1 MFEARGHAADRL
13 KRPEEIA
20 KENRERLEALE
31 RKRLKRMR
39 GQLSDDEEGSEDSD
53 AEGDGRK
60 KKMTYSERR
69 RRQLKAERK
78 ERAGGLSGDALDDD
92 FALEEPGQG
101 RGGHDDGEDDGSED
115 DDEDEEG
122 EEGGSG
128 DSGSEGDEE
137 EEDEEGDESGGSE
150 FEDDEAGSDLDN
162 GGGSEQGDDSDASD
176 LPSDEDDDE
185 EEEGDRKKAA
195 KKTKGKKEG
204 GAAKGKGKD
213 RKTPEEKAAEAVR
226 RKEVAAA
233 ARQELPYTF
242 AAPQQLGQLLAHVSG
257 RSVAELDLVL
267 QRVRACNTI
276 TLAGENRKK
285 MQVFYGVLLQYFAA
299 VAGESP
305 PPLDRLQVV
314 ARHLAGMSAETPL
327 FAAVC
332 ARERLKRMR
341 LSLRQRLSS
350 LEGGCWPTARQLL
363 LLKLWA
369 RIFPVTDARHPVLT
383 PATLLLGQCLADSPL
398 VCGRDLASA
407 LFLCSLLLHVC
418 FDIPHGPHPLPDDGA
433 CRAAVPRAARIPD
446 CASPDMCAPVN
457 TKCGGQ
463 GNERSKEGA
472 RGQEGRKGGSQSTP
486 ATSDGDAVR
495 GQGEPGVAKDKTAQS
510 ALAASLANV
519 PPHQRQ
525 LLGGRAW
532 LALDPPAAASS
543 RAEGDGSSAPQPL
556 PFARLLGGEPEDP
569 IFSSQCFRRG
579 ALAVALQCATGFV
592 SALSQLPAL
601 PELLQPLRA
610 SVAALPGASVL
621 GPELDGLKAALLAAI
636 DMESRAV
643 LAARKPLT
651 LREKRPVPIKQFNP
665 RFEEEYADGRD
676 YDVDKERAELKK
688 LKKQVKKEEKG
699 AARELRKDNYFLAA
713 ERLKEH
719 AIVDQEKEEKYKET
733 MSFLQQQ
740 EHAFKSGQLGKGSK
754 RRRK

>member
-1 MFEARGHAADRL
+1 MMGIGHPPL
-13 KRPEEIA
+13 HP
-20 KENRERLEALE
+20 
-31 RKRLKRMR
+31 
-39 GQLSDDEEGSEDSD
+39 DSLVSPL
-53 AEGDGRK
+53 GCWSR
-60 KKMTYSERR
+60 S
-69 RRQLKAERK
+69 
-78 ERAGGLSGDALDDD
+78 AGTLNCGA
-92 FALEEPGQG
+92 
-101 RGGHDDGEDDGSED
+101 
-115 DDEDEEG
+115 
-122 EEGGSG
+122 
-128 DSGSEGDEE
+128 
-137 EEDEEGDESGGSE
+137 
-150 FEDDEAGSDLDN
+150 EAGSDLDN

-407 LFLCSLLLHVC
+407 LFLCSLLLHMT
-418 FDIPHGPHPLPDDGA
+418 GPAGRLCPEPLVFLTALLRTCVPLSTPSAADKGTSGPRKVQGA
-433 CRAAVPRAARIPD
+433 KKGA
-446 CASPDMCAPVN
+446 
-457 TKCGGQ
+457 KG
-463 GNERSKEGA
+463 GA
-472 RGQEGRKGGSQSTP
+472 RAPRQLLMATP
-486 ATSDGDAVR
+486 S
-495 GQGEPGVAKDKTAQS
+495 GEPGVAKDKTAQS